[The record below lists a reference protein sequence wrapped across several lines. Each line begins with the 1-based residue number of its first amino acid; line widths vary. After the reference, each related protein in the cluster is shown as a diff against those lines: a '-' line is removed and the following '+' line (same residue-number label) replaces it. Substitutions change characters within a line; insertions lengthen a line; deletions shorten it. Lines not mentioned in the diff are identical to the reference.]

1 MFDPDAKPT
10 PAAFSSSPLKPYV
23 IPMPPPNVTGRLHMG
38 HAIFVALQD
47 VLARFHRMRGRPTL
61 WTPGTDHA
69 GIATQLQVEK
79 RLIEEGKTREEVGR
93 EEFLK
98 LAWEY
103 KEEQGGAITKQ
114 LRSLGA
120 SADWSRERFTMDPQM
135 TEGVIE
141 AFVRLHEK
149 GLVYRGEY
157 MVNWAPQLKTA
168 VSDLEV
174 DYSEEMGKLYYFK
187 YVLEDN
193 SDEFLPVAT
202 TRPETI
208 WGDTAVCVHPED
220 DRFKHLV
227 GKRVKV
233 PTMDR
238 TIPIIA
244 DDYVDREFGTG
255 ALKITPGHDPNDYAI
270 GKRHG
275 LEIVNIMNKDATMNG
290 LVPEEYQNLD
300 RFEARQKIWEDMES
314 SNLAIKAEDHQQRVP
329 RSQRGGEVIEPMVS
343 SQWFVKTKGMGE
355 KALNAVKNKDIQ
367 IIPSRFEKV
376 WYNWLEDI
384 HDWCISR
391 QLWWGHR
398 IPVYYIDGAED
409 NFVVARSM
417 EEAKIMAA
425 EKGFPDANLE
435 QENDVLDTWFSSGLW
450 PFATVGWP
458 QQENAGEQSDLA
470 RFYSQPT
477 DACLETGYD
486 ILFFWVARMVMMGM
500 ELTDKIPF
508 NVVYMHG
515 LVRAAD
521 NTKMSKT
528 KGNVVDPLETVDKYG
543 ADSLRYSLVTGV
555 TPGQDI
561 PLNMDKIEANRM
573 FGNKLWN
580 IAKFVVDNALKE
592 DKGKA
597 YDSTYG
603 VTGPMSAEEFS
614 KLAVPEKWIVT
625 KCHKLIE
632 SCTSDIENYQ
642 LGQAGSKVYEFLR
655 DDLADWYLEMSK
667 TRFYPGLGG
676 NDPEVAMAS
685 KKILVYCFDR
695 ALRVLHP
702 YMPFVTET
710 LWHKLPRAPP
720 PEGVPHSI
728 SLADWP
734 MLEGEELV
742 KEEEALKQFEV
753 FQSLVRSIRNA
764 RAEFNVEQGKKIPA
778 VIVVRDDMVKVVA
791 DEVASIVLLAR
802 MEEGG
807 VVVCGVGSEE
817 ALAAAGE
824 EGNVQ
829 LVAEGGTEI
838 YIPKAGMVDAE
849 KEKARLTKQQE
860 KLGKEIEKLSGRLD
874 SPGFAGKAPE
884 AVVEKAR
891 QELADLVA
899 QAEKVKESLMAL

>member
-1 MFDPDAKPT
+1 MVLAVLMKGSAGLVGRNSLINARKRVGFVRSSFARSSSLLSSTSATSPTTSSLKLPNSEQPLENSYDPSTFEGSIYSWWESNNMFDPDAKPT

-233 PTMDR
+233 
-238 TIPIIA
+238 
-244 DDYVDREFGTG
+244 
-255 ALKITPGHDPNDYAI
+255 
-270 GKRHG
+270 
-275 LEIVNIMNKDATMNG
+275 
-290 LVPEEYQNLD
+290 
-300 RFEARQKIWEDMES
+300 
-314 SNLAIKAEDHQQRVP
+314 
-329 RSQRGGEVIEPMVS
+329 IEPMVS

-417 EEAKIMAA
+417 EEAKVMAA
-425 EKGFPDANLE
+425 EKGFPDASLE

-592 DKGKA
+592 DKGEA

-720 PEGVPHSI
+720 PESVPHSI

-802 MEEGG
+802 MEKGG

-860 KLGKEIEKLSGRLD
+860 KLGKEIVKLSGRLD

-899 QAEKVKESLMAL
+899 QAEKVKESLMTL

>member
-1 MFDPDAKPT
+1 
-10 PAAFSSSPLKPYV
+10 
-23 IPMPPPNVTGRLHMG
+23 MPPPNVTGRLHMG

-79 RLIEEGKTREEVGR
+79 RLIAEGKTREEVGR
-93 EEFLK
+93 EAFLK

-103 KEEQGGAITKQ
+103 KEEQGGAITTQ

-120 SADWSRERFTMDPQM
+120 SADWSRERFTMDDDM
-135 TEGVIE
+135 TEGVVE

-157 MVNWAPQLKTA
+157 IVNWAPQLKTA

-187 YVLEDN
+187 YVLEG

-220 DRFKHLV
+220 SRFKHLV

-238 TIPIIA
+238 TIPVIA

-255 ALKITPGHDPNDYAI
+255 ALKITPGHDPNDYTI
-270 GKRHG
+270 GKRHE

-290 LVPEEYQNLD
+290 NVPAQYQNLD
-300 RFEARQKIWEDMES
+300 RFEARQKIWEDMEATD
-314 SNLAIKAEDHQQRVP
+314 LAIKAEDHQQRVP

-355 KALNAVKNKDIQ
+355 KALNAVKDGDIK

-398 IPVYYIDGAED
+398 IPVYYINGAED
-409 NFVVARSM
+409 NFVVARNM
-417 EEAKIMAA
+417 EEAKTFAA
-425 EKGFPDANLE
+425 EKGFPDATLK
-435 QENDVLDTWFSSGLW
+435 QEDDVLDTWFSSGLW

-458 QQENAGEQSDLA
+458 QQENAGAQSDLA
-470 RFYSQPT
+470 RFYTQPT

-528 KGNVVDPLETVDKYG
+528 KGNVIDPLETVDKYG

-592 DKGKA
+592 DKGDA

-603 VTGPMSAEEFS
+603 VKGPMTAEEFS

-625 KCHKLIE
+625 KCHKLVE
-632 SCTSDIENYQ
+632 SVTCDIENYQ

-676 NDPEVAMAS
+676 TDPEVAMAS
-685 KKILVYCFDR
+685 KKVIVYVFDR

-702 YMPFVTET
+702 YMPFVTEA
-710 LWHKLPRAPP
+710 LWHQLPRQPP
-720 PEGVPHSI
+720 ANPSTPHSI

-734 MLEGEELV
+734 MLEGETLV
-742 KEEEALKQFEV
+742 RDDESEAQFEV
-753 FQSLVRSIRNA
+753 FQSLVKSIRNA

-778 VIVVRDDMVKVVA
+778 TIVVAEGMVDMVR
-791 DEVASIVLLAR
+791 DEIASIVLLAR
-802 MEEGG
+802 MDPEGVT
-807 VVVCGVGSEE
+807 VVGAGSAE
-817 ALAAAGE
+817 AEAARGE
-824 EGNVQ
+824 ADNVQ
-829 LVAEGGTEI
+829 LVGEGGTEI
-838 YIPKAGMVDAE
+838 YIPKAGLVDAE
-849 KEKARLTKQQE
+849 KEKARLTKQAE
-860 KLGKEIEKLSGRLD
+860 KLDKEIEKLSKRLNGK
-874 SPGFAGKAPE
+874 GFADKAPAE
-884 AVVEKAR
+884 VVDKAR
-891 QELADLVA
+891 QELSDLEA
-899 QAEKVKESLMAL
+899 QAEKVREAQMAL